1 MDKTGNS
8 TVQTLVGLEDLLQV
22 RNVLDKRLT
31 SIGAF
36 KALTSAQ
43 ARVQTPLS
51 MDRAMDSP
59 FLGSTTIVALKNATV
74 F

>member
-1 MDKTGNS
+1 MDKAGNS
-8 TVQTLVGLEDLLQV
+8 TVQTLVGLEDLLQAQ
-22 RNVLDKRLT
+22 NVLDKRPT

-43 ARVQTPLS
+43 ARAQMLLS

-59 FLGSTTIVALKNATV
+59 FLGSTTIAALKNATV